1 MQATFSRHFKDG
13 MFDSWEPSFVFGE
26 AGISACNRY
35 FQHRGETL
43 PDEVVPFGEHVD
55 PNHMLE
61 AAAEG
66 SYCHTINNH
75 AEYYEHMDGLEGS
88 QRYADPLWSRAVCV
102 ADEHH

>member
-1 MQATFSRHFKDG
+1 MQVTFSRHFKDG

-43 PDEVVPFGEHVD
+43 PDEVVPFSEHVD

-61 AAAEG
+61 AAPEG

-75 AEYYEHMDGLEGS
+75 VVYGWVG
-88 QRYADPLWSRAVCV
+88 RFTKVCRPSLV
-102 ADEHH
+102 SCCMCG